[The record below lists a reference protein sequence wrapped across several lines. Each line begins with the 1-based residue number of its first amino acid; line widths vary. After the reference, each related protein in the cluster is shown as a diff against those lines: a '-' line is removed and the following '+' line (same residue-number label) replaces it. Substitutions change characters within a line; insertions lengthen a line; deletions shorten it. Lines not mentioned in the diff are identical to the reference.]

1 MAFGSMRTD
10 AIVKQT
16 FEVFSGHAGLMT
28 ETEFADFCETSR
40 GVCVESA
47 KKIFLIVTANPD
59 KGMRFKEFEEALGRL
74 IDLCKSSSRTSDES
88 SAKND
93 TTAAKATSR
102 GSITAPRENR
112 QQTPMPRHLQPPR
125 GVLCESNKL
134 ESLPSP
140 VAKTPVDAA
149 EKMVKA
155 LRVPRC
161 TLSRRGLG
169 EGSQALLSLK
179 KQSRCS
185 VSSVSS
191 ASTASGSDRSDT
203 SSVSSSPL
211 VSPKASPHSSA
222 RSSPRLSTRTT
233 FPMSRLSQTVR

>member
-1 MAFGSMRTD
+1 MAFGSMRPD

-16 FEVFSGHAGLMT
+16 FEVFSGRAGLMT

-47 KKIFLIVTANPD
+47 NKIFLIVTANPD
-59 KGMRFKEFEEALGRL
+59 KGMSFKEFEEALGRL
-74 IDLCKSSSRTSDES
+74 IDLCKSGSRTSHES

-93 TTAAKATSR
+93 TTAAKASR
-102 GSITAPRENR
+102 TAPRENR
-112 QQTPMPRHLQPPR
+112 KHIPMPRHLQPPR

-140 VAKTPVDAA
+140 SPVAKTPVEAA

-155 LRVPRC
+155 LKVPRC
-161 TLSRRGLG
+161 TLPRRGLG

-185 VSSVSS
+185 VSSASS

-211 VSPKASPHSSA
+211 VSPKASPHSST

-233 FPMSRLSQTVR
+233 FPMRRLSQTVR